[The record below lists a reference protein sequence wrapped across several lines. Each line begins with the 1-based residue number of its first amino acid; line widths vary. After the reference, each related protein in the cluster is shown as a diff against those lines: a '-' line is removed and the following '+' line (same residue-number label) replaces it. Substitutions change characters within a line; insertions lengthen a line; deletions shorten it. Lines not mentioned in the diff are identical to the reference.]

1 MAGSFISRPQ
11 HTAPFPRRRPAPAKF
26 ALAWL
31 PLLLVFGLLLLLT
44 AGPTGAQSNVDYDDD
59 NDQLIDIDT
68 YAKLRAI
75 QWDLDGN
82 GTADGGQ
89 AGYANAFPNP
99 VSNFCD
105 DPGTSGVTETC
116 AGYELRNNI
125 TMGSPTWVPTGTWA
139 TTFDGDGYTLTG
151 ATFSVSGSSD
161 AGLFGNLGAA
171 AVVRDLGLVNFTVT
185 ATTSSAQS
193 NGILTG
199 FVASGATITNVYS
212 SGGSITVSV
221 NGSNAGGLVG
231 YLQGTLS
238 GSYSTAA
245 VTVTGTASTIY
256 VGGLAGR
263 SNGGAITA
271 SYATG
276 TITDTTSNA
285 DANVG
290 ALIGRHEGSGATITN
305 SYCVG
310 ASGNCIGTSVTGA
323 GATSTA
329 AYTAAQLQAPTGY
342 TDMYLN
348 WNLDVDGDS
357 DLDYPWNFGTSSAYP
372 TLNSPTQRGT
382 LTPSDTDYDADDD
395 GLIDISTAAQLNAV
409 RWDLNGD
416 GDPASAN
423 SNAYGTAFGGRQ
435 HTADT
440 NSHRMGCP
448 LTTPTAG
455 CVGYELMADISLSG
469 YANWTPLGT
478 YTVTFEGNG
487 NAVTNL
493 TITNATADDVG
504 LFGRLDSATGIIRRV
519 AVTGANVSGN
529 IAAGTGNQELGILV
543 GEVTGGTVR
552 FSYTTGSVT
561 QNGSGGFNKTGGLVG
576 WLSRGR
582 IDASYSTATVTG
594 PASGSTGSTGT
605 LSTGGLVG
613 QNGEAGSSN
622 SGAIRASYASGA
634 VTATRNNTNV
644 GGLVGSFRRGTIEY
658 SYAYGSVTTSSGQSG
673 GLLGQDTGAADT
685 TITASYYDSG
695 TTGQSDTGK
704 GTGQTTM
711 QLQQELAY
719 GSGIYANWNT
729 DVDGDS
735 STANDDPWD
744 FGTASQYPAL
754 KVDFNNDGTDSAYEF
769 GRQGRGTDYDTDNDR
784 LIEIDSHEKFNAIR
798 HDLGGAGTA
807 THATYTA
814 AFPTPLPTQCDDPGT
829 SGATETCNGYELT
842 ADISLASY
850 TNWAP
855 IGTYTATFE
864 GNGNAVT
871 NLTITN
877 ATADDVGLFAGLSGS
892 AAVIRRVAVTG
903 ASVSGNATSSQELGI
918 LVGEVT
924 GGTVRFSYTTGS
936 VTQNGGGTH
945 NKTGGL
951 VGFLNGG
958 GRIDASYSTA
968 AVTGN
973 SSGTATA
980 GVGTGGLVGK
990 VGDNAQSAST
1000 SYVRASYASGAV
1012 TAGIGGTRIGGL
1024 VGFHANGVIDY
1035 SYAYGAVSTNGT
1047 TGGLVGDRFTTLAS
1061 VTASYYDG
1069 GTTGQSD
1076 TGKGT
1081 SQTTMQLQGE
1091 TSYGSGI
1098 YANWNTD
1105 VDGDSA
1111 TANDDPWDFGTASQ
1125 YPALQV
1131 DFNNDGTDSA
1141 AEFGV
1146 QGRSAP
1152 QPVNPN
1158 PNPNPNP
1165 QPGGGNGGGGGSQPV
1180 PVARGGGQP
1189 YHPASAH
1196 PEIYQNPRHE
1206 MSVSCALKTTGT
1218 GDDAVTTSTM
1228 TFDLG
1233 TYTRPITLVLS
1244 LWDGQFFRTL
1254 QSQNIAMPELRKDG
1268 QTATV
1273 EVVTDPTQTRFRIDS
1288 EYGLNLVLG
1297 YADCRTDDPE

>member
-44 AGPTGAQSNVDYDDD
+44 AGPTGAQSNVDYDMD

-89 AGYANAFPNP
+89 AGYSNAFPSP
-99 VSNFCD
+99 ASNFCD
-105 DPGTSGVTETC
+105 DPNTTGTTETC

-125 TMGSPTWVPTGTWA
+125 TMSTPTWAPTGTWA
-139 TTFDGDGYTLTG
+139 TTFDGKGFTLTG
-151 ATFSVSGSSD
+151 GNFSVTGSSD

-171 AVVRDLGLVNFTVT
+171 AVIRDLGLVNFTIT

-212 SGGSITVSV
+212 SGGTLTVSV

-310 ASGNCIGTSVTGA
+310 TTGNCIGTSVTGA

-372 TLNSPTQRGT
+372 TLNSPDQRDT
-382 LTPSDTDYDADDD
+382 LTPSAMDYDADDD
-395 GLIDISTAAQLNAV
+395 GLIDISTAAQFNAV

-416 GDPASAN
+416 GDPVSAN

-455 CVGYELMADISLSG
+455 CVGYELTAGLSLSG
-469 YANWTPLGT
+469 YTNWT
-478 YTVTFEGNG
+478 
-487 NAVTNL
+487 
-493 TITNATADDVG
+493 
-504 LFGRLDSATGIIRRV
+504 
-519 AVTGANVSGN
+519 
-529 IAAGTGNQELGILV
+529 
-543 GEVTGGTVR
+543 
-552 FSYTTGSVT
+552 
-561 QNGSGGFNKTGGLVG
+561 
-576 WLSRGR
+576 
-582 IDASYSTATVTG
+582 
-594 PASGSTGSTGT
+594 
-605 LSTGGLVG
+605 
-613 QNGEAGSSN
+613 
-622 SGAIRASYASGA
+622 
-634 VTATRNNTNV
+634 
-644 GGLVGSFRRGTIEY
+644 
-658 SYAYGSVTTSSGQSG
+658 
-673 GLLGQDTGAADT
+673 
-685 TITASYYDSG
+685 
-695 TTGQSDTGK
+695 
-704 GTGQTTM
+704 
-711 QLQQELAY
+711 
-719 GSGIYANWNT
+719 
-729 DVDGDS
+729 
-735 STANDDPWD
+735 
-744 FGTASQYPAL
+744 
-754 KVDFNNDGTDSAYEF
+754 
-769 GRQGRGTDYDTDNDR
+769 
-784 LIEIDSHEKFNAIR
+784 
-798 HDLGGAGTA
+798 
-807 THATYTA
+807 
-814 AFPTPLPTQCDDPGT
+814 
-829 SGATETCNGYELT
+829 
-842 ADISLASY
+842 
-850 TNWAP
+850 P
-855 IGTYTATFE
+855 IGTYTAIFE

-877 ATADDVGLFAGLSGS
+877 ATADDVGLFAGLSSTG
-892 AAVIRRVAVTG
+892 VIRRVAVTG
-903 ASVSGNATSSQELGI
+903 ASVSGNVAAGTGSQELGI
-918 LVGEVT
+918 LVGEVA
-924 GGTVRFSYTTGS
+924 GGTVRFSYTSGTL
-936 VTQNGGGTH
+936 TQNGGGNH

-951 VGFLNGG
+951 VGFLNNG

-973 SSGTATA
+973 SSGTATS

-1012 TAGIGGTRIGGL
+1012 TAGIGSTRVGGL

-1035 SYAYGAVSTNGT
+1035 SYAYGAVSTTGT
-1047 TGGLVGDRFTTLAS
+1047 STWLGGLVGDRFTTLAT
-1061 VTASYYDG
+1061 VTDSYYDS

-1076 TGKGT
+1076 TGRGT
-1081 SQTTMQLQGE
+1081 GQTTTQLQSPLVYAG
-1091 TSYGSGI
+1091 GI

-1125 YPALQV
+1125 YPALKV
-1131 DFNNDGTDSA
+1131 DFNNDGTASA
-1141 AEFGV
+1141 AEFGG
-1146 QGRSAP
+1146 QGRGTDYDVDDNGLIEVGSITQLDVIRHDLNGNGDATHADYVAAFPNRITGAGNWMGCPSGTCTGYELTADLTFTAAWTPIGIYNATFDGQGHTLTDLSITLTSGHGGFFRELGSTGIIRNVGLVNPTVSSSSGDNTGALVGRTAISSRIDRSFVLGGSVTGSAINSDIGGLVGYNQGAIRASYSTATAAISSNYDNAYVGGLVGWHRGNTGTNQASITASYAAGP
-1152 QPVNPN
+1152 VTGTAGSGSALGGLAGQVSHAATITNSFCDTQITTRNDCTGATFNPGTISTNTAQNTSGLQQPTGYTGTIYADWNLDLDGDSNTNDDPWDFGTASQYPALKFDTDGNGTPTAYEFGVQNRPN
-1158 PNPNPNP
+1158 PNPAP
-1165 QPGGGNGGGGGSQPV
+1165 QPGGGGGNGGGGGSQPV

-1206 MSVSCALKTTGT
+1206 MTASCALKTTGT

-1254 QSQNIAMPELRKDG
+1254 QSQSIAMPELRQDG

-1288 EYGLNLVLG
+1288 QYGLNLVLG
-1297 YADCRTDDPE
+1297 YADCRTDDP